1 MNKLYNLSSY
11 NKMGGLMLEENKKK
25 SYLKII
31 LPVVVITI
39 IIVILAIH
47 GIRNDYKQLSS
58 ESTVSN
64 ELGQENLKLTDEM
77 LKEIKDVVEYRYY
90 DTVMIIT
97 AREVYENYGFKVTN
111 FVVTSKKKTNNYTYS
126 VYGTL
131 YYEDK
136 ISKNK
141 YTDEMRIDY
150 YAVVDK
156 TEEKGYKIMKEIIP
170 LE

>member
-1 MNKLYNLSSY
+1 M
-11 NKMGGLMLEENKKK
+11 EENKKK

-31 LPVVVITI
+31 LPVVVII

-47 GIRNDYKQLSS
+47 GIKNDYKQLSS
-58 ESTVSN
+58 GSTISN
-64 ELGQENLKLTDEM
+64 ELGQESLKLTDEM
-77 LKEIKDVVEYRYY
+77 LKEIEDAVEYRYY
-90 DTVMIIT
+90 EALMVMD
-97 AREVYENYGFKVTN
+97 ARDVYENYGFKVTN
-111 FVVTSKKKTNNYTYS
+111 FVVTSKKKTNKYTYS

-131 YYEDK
+131 YYEDTR
-136 ISKNK
+136 SKNK

-156 TEEKGYKIMKEIIP
+156 TEEKGYKIMYKKTP